1 MMPFLHEE
9 GFLHR
14 KRGKRVGTIITT
26 FEGGQKKRGKD
37 RPFGPPPPL
46 LQALPKAAT
55 AAFASSS
62 VFPRET

>member
-37 RPFGPPPPL
+37 GPFGPPPPL
-46 LQALPKAAT
+46 
-55 AAFASSS
+55 ASSLAQGGDGS
-62 VFPRET
+62 LRLLFCLP